1 MGDAMMIR
9 WLSVVLTSLA
19 SIAAGNAEDSTAD
32 RLNPPTGRIKMV
44 LDSDMYNEVDDQF
57 ALALAVRSPGRIEL
71 EAVYAAPFLNSRSR
85 SAGDGMEKSYHE
97 TLRVMKLLGEESEG
111 RVFRGSRRFLPDRN
125 TPVDSP
131 AARHLIRLAHQ
142 EHEEP
147 MYVVGLGAATNLAS
161 ALLLDPTIAERVIV
175 VWIGGHPHSW
185 PHARDFNLKQDIAA
199 AQVLFD
205 SGVPLV
211 HVPAGDVAASL
222 KITLPELEKGLK
234 GRSAIAD
241 ALYRNV
247 ADYYTETGANKRQPR
262 SGPNA
267 WRKVIWDI
275 ATVAWLLEPERM
287 VISQVAPSPIL
298 TDEGTWKPSGER
310 HPVRVA
316 VKLDRDRVF
325 EVLFNRLGKL

>member
-1 MGDAMMIR
+1 MIIR

-19 SIAAGNAEDSTAD
+19 SIAVANAEDSTAE
-32 RLNPPTGRIKMV
+32 RLNPPTGRIEMV

-57 ALALAVRSPGRIEL
+57 ALAFAVRSPGRIDL
-71 EAVYAAPFLNSRSR
+71 KAVYAAPFLNSRSK

-97 TLRVMKLLGEESEG
+97 TLRVLKLLGEESEG
-111 RVFRGSRRFLPDRN
+111 RVFRGSRRFLASRN
-125 TPVDSP
+125 TPVHSP

-142 EHEEP
+142 NREGP
-147 MYVVGLGAATNLAS
+147 LYVVGLGAATNLAS
-161 ALLLDPTIAERVIV
+161 ALLIDPNIAERVLI

-222 KITLPELEKGLK
+222 RITLPELEEGLK
-234 GRSAIAD
+234 GRSSIAD

-247 ADYYTETGANKRQPR
+247 DSYFTETGASKRQPR
-262 SGPNA
+262 SGPKA
-267 WRKVIWDI
+267 WQKVIWDI
-275 ATVAWLLEPERM
+275 ATVAWLLEPEKM
-287 VISQVAPSPIL
+287 VTSQVVPSPIL
-298 TDEGTWKPSGER
+298 TDEGTWRPGGRR
-310 HPVRVA
+310 HLVRVA

-325 EVLFNRLGKL
+325 EVLFRRLGK